1 MSTEWKMKRYPA
13 TGQTEWRKP
22 GFIITKESGY
32 TGFTMQTL
40 SGAGVLNTGVEP
52 SWPLRFA
59 TLTEAMEAATWSW
72 ELIRDVQRQAYFER
86 HHYFALIKLG
96 SFNHPNLGEEIMGRI
111 WNDAL
116 EEDAYRTQVAALR
129 PAA

>member
-1 MSTEWKMKRYPA
+1 MNLEWKQKRYA
-13 TGQTEWRKP
+13 DIGQTEWKAK

-32 TGFTMQTL
+32 SSYTLQTL
-40 SGAGVLNTGVEP
+40 SGAGVLNVGVEA
-52 SWPLRFA
+52 SWPLKFP
-59 TLTEAMEAATWSW
+59 TLTEAKDAATWPM
-72 ELIRDVQRQAYFER
+72 ELIRDRQRQAYFER

-96 SFNHPNLGEEIMGRI
+96 SFNHPSLDAEIMSRI